1 MTGYDSK
8 MKDGEANKVECTLAP
23 FEKYRQ
29 YECRRV
35 GNVVT
40 VKRREND
47 HRHLFFCLFVLP
59 TQKQHLAARDSV
71 VLDRETRRST
81 PFNVKVGRRLCGEK
95 KKGA

>member
-8 MKDGEANKVECTLAP
+8 MKDREANKVECTLAP

-47 HRHLFFCLFVLP
+47 HRHLFFLFVCSAHTHTTLRGSRLGCAG
-59 TQKQHLAARDSV
+59 QRDKT
-71 VLDRETRRST
+71 EH
-81 PFNVKVGRRLCGEK
+81 PF
-95 KKGA
+95 